1 MNESEYYQQY
11 MQDILARAGSRED
24 FSEEQFL
31 EEMCEFLVD
40 QAVIESYDS
49 AFFKK
54 TGQGI
59 RVDAWDYNKEKE
71 VLSLFICDFDPSR
84 ELRTLTQTDVDL
96 YFKRVENFFNKSK
109 QASFHHMI
117 EESLPSY
124 GVARHIFENQD
135 NITKVQFFLLS
146 NALLSTRFKGL
157 GNRGLNG
164 FKTVYDIWDIGRR
177 TRIEN
182 SSKAKE
188 DIIIDFTEFVDGG
201 IQYLPASTGSETCE
215 SFLMVFPGTMLSEIY
230 DRYGERLLEQ
240 NVRTFLQFRGGVN
253 KGIRKTLKN
262 EPEMFFAY
270 NNGLTVTAEETEIIN
285 GKMKSVKNLQIVN
298 GGQTTASIFMAHLQ
312 DKKSIDLEKVF
323 VQVKMTIIE
332 SEQVDEVVP
341 EISKCANTQ
350 NKVNSADFFSN
361 HPFHKRM
368 EDFSRR
374 ILAPSP
380 DGGLSETYWF
390 YERARGQYANI
401 QAKMTPAQKKKFLI
415 QNPKNQMFTKT
426 DLAKFIN
433 SFAMLPHLVSKG
445 AQWNFGKFA
454 EEISGTDSKPGQW
467 DKNELQFNELYF
479 KQFIA
484 KAILFKFLDKNIM
497 KQDWYTGYKANIVT
511 YTIAK
516 YAYLVSQKGMFVD
529 LMSIWKK
536 QNLSEALEDQL
547 LELAEIIN
555 SIITD
560 TEENVT
566 QYCKKTVCW
575 DKVKARPYR
584 LNDAVVNELI
594 EREEVLER
602 KEAAKRDQRDW
613 NKINA
618 QLEVYERGLEYWQTL
633 IKWVKSEKL
642 FTDKEV
648 SILSST
654 LRMDRT
660 PPSEKQCKVILQI
673 EERAKVE
680 GFYYK

>member
-1 MNESEYYQQY
+1 
-11 MQDILARAGSRED
+11 
-24 FSEEQFL
+24 
-31 EEMCEFLVD
+31 
-40 QAVIESYDS
+40 
-49 AFFKK
+49 
-54 TGQGI
+54 
-59 RVDAWDYNKEKE
+59 
-71 VLSLFICDFDPSR
+71 
-84 ELRTLTQTDVDL
+84 
-96 YFKRVENFFNKSK
+96 
-109 QASFHHMI
+109 
-117 EESLPSY
+117 
-124 GVARHIFENQD
+124 
-135 NITKVQFFLLS
+135 
-146 NALLSTRFKGL
+146 
-157 GNRGLNG
+157 
-164 FKTVYDIWDIGRR
+164 
-177 TRIEN
+177 
-182 SSKAKE
+182 
-188 DIIIDFTEFVDGG
+188 
-201 IQYLPASTGSETCE
+201 
-215 SFLMVFPGTMLSEIY
+215 
-230 DRYGERLLEQ
+230 
-240 NVRTFLQFRGGVN
+240 
-253 KGIRKTLKN
+253 
-262 EPEMFFAY
+262 
-270 NNGLTVTAEETEIIN
+270 
-285 GKMKSVKNLQIVN
+285 
-298 GGQTTASIFMAHLQ
+298 
-312 DKKSIDLEKVF
+312 
-323 VQVKMTIIE
+323 MTIIE
-332 SEQVDEVVP
+332 SEQVDEIVP

-529 LMSIWKK
+529 LMRIWKK

-575 DKVKARPYR
+575 DKIKARPYR
-584 LNDAVVNELI
+584 LNDAVVKELI

-618 QLEVYERGLEYWQTL
+618 QLEVYERGLVYWQTL